1 MGINMTKENREIKS
15 SVFVDLFA
23 DDEKDGEK
31 NFLALYNAIHGT
43 NLRLDEIVLEHKKIP
58 QSIYKPFDN
67 DISMLINGRLI
78 VLIEH
83 QSTPN
88 NNMPL
93 RFLEYY
99 VHLLYGIVPAEARY
113 REKLYKIPS
122 PEFYVFYNGEKKLE
136 QEFVMKLSDAF
147 IAEQEV
153 PLCELTVKFLNIRG
167 EEGENL
173 SVVKNC
179 SILKEYCEF
188 MDIVFKYQ
196 AELKSK
202 PTKEEMEGCYDKA
215 IKEAISRGILVD
227 YLTRKGTEVRNMF
240 FGEYDYD
247 LDMKVKAQEAAEEKA
262 EEAAINLLKMNKLS
276 VEDIAQAQGLSLE
289 KVLELQ
295 KKITVQA

>member
-1 MGINMTKENREIKS
+1 MTKENREIKS

-23 DDEKDGEK
+23 DDEKDGKK
-31 NFLALYNAIHGT
+31 NFLSLYNAIHGT
-43 NLRLDEIVLEHKKIP
+43 DLKLEETELVHKKIP

-67 DISMLINGRLI
+67 DISMIINGRLI

-122 PEFYVFYNGEKKLE
+122 PEFYVFYNGDKKLE
-136 QEFVMKLSDAF
+136 QEFTMKLSDAF
-147 IAEQEV
+147 IAEQAV
-153 PLCELTVKFLNIRG
+153 PLCELKVKFMNIRG
-167 EEGENL
+167 IEGENL
-173 SVVKNC
+173 PVVQNC
-179 SILKEYCEF
+179 GILKEYCEF

-196 AELKSK
+196 SELKGK
-202 PTKEEMEGCYDKA
+202 PTKEQMEGCYDKA
-215 IKEAISRGILVD
+215 IKEAISKGILVD

-247 LDMKVKAQEAAEEKA
+247 LDMKVKAQEAAENKA
-262 EEAAINLLKMNKLS
+262 EEVARNCLKEGDSPEK
-276 VEDIAQAQGLSLE
+276 VARCIGLPLDQ
-289 KVLELQ
+289 VLELQ
-295 KKITVQA
+295 KQISVTA